1 MKTLIIETIDLKKI
15 GELKTVSRQFSELP
29 DIIAL
34 GEGDVPGNFGKAW
47 QTRQTL
53 SANLVSSIVQLVR
66 QEKYAII
73 LLSVSTL
80 GTGLAGPL
88 SAALSAPV
96 VTEVTAIQSD
106 MVVERPIYGGKA
118 IIRQKIESTPT
129 VLTIRRKYFEPEVLE
144 GHTSS
149 IPLDTPSEKVQL
161 ISEKKEQTEGIP
173 LEDAPVVVSGDGGLE
188 TQIIFLC
195 FRLWPI
201 N

>member
-149 IPLDTPSEKVQL
+149 IPLDTPSEKF
-161 ISEKKEQTEGIP
+161 S
-173 LEDAPVVVSGDGGLE
+173 
-188 TQIIFLC
+188 
-195 FRLWPI
+195 
-201 N
+201 

>member
-106 MVVERPIYGGKA
+106 MVVERPIYGG
-118 IIRQKIESTPT
+118 RP
-129 VLTIRRKYFEPEVLE
+129 
-144 GHTSS
+144 
-149 IPLDTPSEKVQL
+149 
-161 ISEKKEQTEGIP
+161 
-173 LEDAPVVVSGDGGLE
+173 
-188 TQIIFLC
+188 
-195 FRLWPI
+195 
-201 N
+201 